1 MTAETK
7 EKYTEFLKTELAQME
22 QELSYKQSQYEEI
35 MKKVQNLIENGTT
48 LPETPEEGGEET
60 PAE

>member
-1 MTAETK
+1 
-7 EKYTEFLKTELAQME
+7 ME

-35 MKKVQNLIENGTT
+35 MKKVQTLIENGTT
-48 LPETPEEGGEET
+48 LPETPAEET